1 MVLCLEGLEIIE
13 RGFLS
18 TYAGSR
24 VVVAHDCRFGVLDK
38 GTRRAVSP
46 IGGQSQPV
54 DRSDARVALLNLR
67 RGTPCEAHWPSSL
80 VFHVD
85 QPLGGGGSK
94 PLVFKRDIASGPV
107 RN

>member
-1 MVLCLEGLEIIE
+1 MVPCLEGLDIIE

-24 VVVAHDCRFGVLDK
+24 VVVAHDCRFGVSDK
-38 GTRRAVSP
+38 GRWRAVSP
-46 IGGQSQPV
+46 IGGRSQPV
-54 DRSDARVALLNLR
+54 DRSDALAALLNLR

-94 PLVFKRDIASGPV
+94 PLVFIRKIASGPV